1 MGGIHRS
8 SYVKVYIRR
17 FLKQKSADK
26 RSAVLLK
33 VPILIKLVVPKII
46 LSILNYLVHSDNALG
61 DKVSAVRFTATLKN
75 RPACLSSEGEVS
87 AEMEKVL
94 NKMPGA
100 QGDAIKAKMV
110 LGINREH
117 PVAEVLKGLVGRDDE
132 KLRSYA
138 KLLYAQAR
146 LIGGMSVEDPGE
158 TCELITA
165 LMV

>member
-1 MGGIHRS
+1 MLGTYKEKTFKNVTDDALDLS
-8 SYVKVYIRR
+8 DEAEKAAVEEEN
-17 FLKQKSADK
+17 KQAEAML
-26 RSAVLLK
+26 AVMK
-33 VPILIKLVVPKII
+33 
-46 LSILNYLVHSDNALG
+46 DALG

-100 QGDAIKAKMV
+100 QGDAVKAKMV